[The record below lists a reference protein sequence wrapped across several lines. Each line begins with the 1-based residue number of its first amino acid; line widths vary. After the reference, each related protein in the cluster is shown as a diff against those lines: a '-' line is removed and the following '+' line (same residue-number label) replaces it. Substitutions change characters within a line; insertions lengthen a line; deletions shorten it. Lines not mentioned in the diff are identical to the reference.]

1 MDGREDT
8 ASARF
13 ACTDAERCAFELGI
27 KLATIYHQFVGTPFD
42 SGSISALEEAIARS
56 IRVQPYVTDAE
67 VTIDRS
73 RIPEDEDV
81 YSYVSLTGDMIDAKV
96 TVSYRGVT
104 MRGEMRYDND
114 LGYPLMYI
122 SEKRC

>member
-27 KLATIYHQFVGTPFD
+27 KLATIYPQFVGTPFD
-42 SGSISALEEAIARS
+42 SGSISFLEEAIARS

-122 SEKRC
+122 SKKRC